1 MLGKLV
7 PIELGGKTRNLKY
20 GFNALVDLEETF
32 GISIQD
38 FLGVLKTGAKLKD
51 LRTILWVGLLHEN
64 EGLTQKQVGDMID
77 GYQDFVVLG
86 QAIKAA
92 FEATFPPLEKKQKPK
107 LAIPKN

>member
-64 EGLTQKQVGDMID
+64 EGLTQKQVGEMLD
-77 GYQDFVVLG
+77 QSPDFSALG

-92 FEATFPPLEKKQKPK
+92 FESAFPPIEKKVKPK